1 MKRPELLAK
10 QQVSAPAPIWKDM
23 QFVHKDGPAIRVRQ
37 YVIED
42 DRGVRYAA
50 ELATHEP
57 GERAVID
64 APSHE
69 ELGLLV
75 EPAARAFSLAVRL
88 RQRFGRAATP

>member
-1 MKRPELLAK
+1 MKRPERS
-10 QQVSAPAPIWKDM
+10 QQIPQPAPIWKDM
-23 QFVHKDGPAIRVRQ
+23 QFVQKDAPAIRVRQ

-50 ELATHEP
+50 ELTAHEP

-69 ELGLLV
+69 ELGLLI
-75 EPAARAFSLAVRL
+75 EPAAKAFSLAVRL
-88 RQRFGRAATP
+88 RKRCREATR